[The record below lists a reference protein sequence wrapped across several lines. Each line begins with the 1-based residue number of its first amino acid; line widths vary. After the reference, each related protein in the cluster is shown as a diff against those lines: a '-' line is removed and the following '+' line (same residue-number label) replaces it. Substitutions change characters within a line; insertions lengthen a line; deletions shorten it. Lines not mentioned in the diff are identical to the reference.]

1 MFGLF
6 KRSRK
11 ANTADS
17 RSRKVKF
24 NIKIPERRFL
34 AIGDETPKSVALSP
48 INYRGRFLRKEN
60 DVILIGICVSKDSK
74 LIYNKGNIIGVSFGS
89 EMNKTVEISKS
100 NVYNFSAVILNIR
113 AVEDRDEFTFETIGD
128 ILIETGT
135 KIETIETRAE
145 IDNCELYVFEI
156 KAVSRLTEHS
166 NREFFRCDVS
176 VPVYYKPDCDD
187 DIGESLDKGDMSK
200 GYIRMDTVNMSAGG
214 FKCESRR
221 YVEPGKI
228 LECRI
233 AMGYEV
239 LPISLKI
246 LDTQLIEKSEE
257 SPHDLYLLRVIFFEL
272 AEDIRDRL
280 IMHIFNY
287 QQREQK
293 FQQKIG
299 RFQKEFHERKLK
311 S

>member
-6 KRSRK
+6 KKSKK
-11 ANTADS
+11 ANTAGS
-17 RSRKVKF
+17 SSHKVKF

-48 INYRGRFLRKEN
+48 INYRGRFLRKES
-60 DVILIGICVSKDSK
+60 DRILIGICVSKDNK
-74 LIYNKGNIIGVSFGS
+74 LIYGKGDIIGVSFGS
-89 EMNKTVEISKS
+89 ETNSTVEISKS
-100 NVYNFSAVILNIR
+100 NIYNFSAVILNIR
-113 AVEDRDEFTFETIGD
+113 AVEDRDEFTFETMGD
-128 ILIETGT
+128 ILIETET
-135 KIETIETRAE
+135 KIEMKAG
-145 IDNCELYVFEI
+145 IDNSELYVFEI
-156 KAVSRLTEHS
+156 KAVSRLIEHS
-166 NREFFRCDVS
+166 NREFFRYDVS
-176 VPVYYKPDCDD
+176 VPVYYKPDCDV
-187 DIGESLDKGDMSK
+187 DISKAVDKGDMSK
-200 GYIRMDTVNMSAGG
+200 GYIRMNTVNMSAGG

-221 YVEPGKI
+221 YIEPGKI
-228 LECRI
+228 LECQI

-272 AEDIRDRL
+272 PEDIRDRL
-280 IMHIFNY
+280 VMHIFNY

-293 FQQKIG
+293 FRQKID

-311 S
+311 